1 MKPALQILAIAGVA
15 FFMSACAT
23 QNAYRITDLTHARSV
38 SDHGLDLFAAGKV
51 NAAVEAFNAVIDFGT
66 DDYRDFARRAAA
78 LGALEKYDLALK
90 DTERALELSPRK
102 WRTHLQRAVIHQRTR
117 KFDSAIADLDNA
129 LEINGNE
136 MSLLRRRA
144 YLKLLAGQYAG
155 AVDDYDQL
163 ERIRPE
169 SDTGTLGRG
178 VALYL
183 SGEWNDAARAFAD
196 VLEDSPYD
204 GLAVLWLAKSAL
216 RTPGPIS
223 WDEFAPDAGPEREW
237 IMANLLLD
245 RSDPKVVEGIMLDL
259 FEVEGATSPEDCEH
273 VLFLGTWHLINS
285 DSDSGDAVKAFEAAT
300 KACPADS
307 IEGAEARIELERLR
321 VGNHAL

>member
-1 MKPALQILAIAGVA
+1 MKPALRLLAIAGVA

-23 QNAYRITDLTHARSV
+23 QNAYRITDLSHARTV
-38 SDHGLDLFAAGKV
+38 SDHGLDLFAAGNL

-66 DDYRDFARRAAA
+66 NDYRDYARRAAV
-78 LGALEKYDLALK
+78 LGALEKYDLALQ

-117 KFDSAIADLDNA
+117 KFDDAIADLDNA
-129 LEINGNE
+129 IEINANDTG
-136 MSLLRRRA
+136 LLRRRA
-144 YLKLLAGQYAG
+144 YLKMLAGQYG
-155 AVDDYDQL
+155 AAIDDYDELQ
-163 ERIRPE
+163 RIRPE

-196 VLEDSPYD
+196 VLEESPYD

-216 RTPGPIS
+216 RAPGPIS
-223 WDEFAPDAGPEREW
+223 WDEFASDAGPEREW

-245 RSDPKVVEGIMLDL
+245 RSDPDVVEGIMFDL
-259 FEVEGATSPEDCEH
+259 FEADDATSPEDCEH
-273 VLFLGTWHLINS
+273 VLFLGTWHLIKKS
-285 DSDSGDAVKAFEAAT
+285 DSEDAAKAFEAAA

-321 VGNHAL
+321 GINHAL